1 MLDLYQGDMTYVLHY
16 APDNASLVIRL
27 ALEHIGVPYRC
38 ALVDRS
44 TNAQMSD
51 AYKTLNPNGL
61 IPTLETDQGVLFETG
76 AILLWLADRHG
87 GLGPAMDSTER
98 GDFLKWLFFVSNTV
112 HPSLRQLFYPDQFT
126 GPDPAHQ
133 AVLRDHAK
141 QALNA
146 HHTMLNTLAAAGH
159 SWCAGQTPSALDFY
173 IAATL
178 RWPAIYP
185 ADQDRSWHNIANYPA
200 LHDMCL
206 RLEALPIIQSLI
218 QAEGMNATPLTA
230 PQAPNPPEG
239 SAT

>member
-1 MLDLYQGDMTYVLHY
+1 MTYVLHY
-16 APDNASLVIRL
+16 SPDNASLVIRL
-27 ALEHIGVPYRC
+27 ALEQVGVPYRC
-38 ALVDRS
+38 ALVDRRVQAHRS
-44 TNAQMSD
+44 E

-61 IPTLETDQGVLFETG
+61 IPTLETDQGVIFETG

-87 GLGPAMDSTER
+87 GLGPAPFGAQR

-112 HPSLRQLFYPDQFT
+112 HPGLRRLFYPESYV

-133 AVLRDHAK
+133 AALRDHTRQSLIAD
-141 QALNA
+141 
-146 HHTMLNTLAAAGH
+146 HTKLDTLAAQGH
-159 SWCAGQTPSALDFY
+159 DWCAGEVPSALDFY

-200 LHDMCL
+200 LQDMCQ
-206 RLEALPIIQSLI
+206 RLEALPITYALVTG
-218 QAEGMNATPLTA
+218 EGMNATPFTN
-230 PQAPNPPEG
+230 PSSPNPPEG